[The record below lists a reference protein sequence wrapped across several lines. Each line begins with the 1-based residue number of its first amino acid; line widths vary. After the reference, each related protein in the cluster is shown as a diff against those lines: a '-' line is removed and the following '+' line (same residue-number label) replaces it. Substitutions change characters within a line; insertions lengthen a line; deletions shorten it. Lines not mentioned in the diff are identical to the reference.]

1 MDGVGQFGR
10 RPNREIVP
18 IPAKLQEY
26 LDDLAIFTD
35 RQDHIEYLIALSDDY
50 KHPDAS
56 SFVRSEDKK
65 VPGCESEV
73 FIEAI
78 SNDSSIEYRFAV
90 DNPQGISAMAMA
102 AILQSSLTGAA
113 KDEIAAVD
121 EDIIFKIFGNEL
133 SMGKNLG
140 LTNMVR
146 IVKHLAQ

>member
-1 MDGVGQFGR
+1 MGQLGW

-35 RQDHIEYLIALSDDY
+35 RQDHIEYLIALADDY
-50 KHPDAS
+50 KHPDGV
-56 SFVRSEDKK
+56 SFVRTEEKK

-73 FIEAI
+73 FIEAV
-78 SNDSSIEYRFAV
+78 SSGGSVDYRFAV

-102 AILQSSLTGAA
+102 AILQSSLSGASR
-113 KDEIAAVD
+113 DEIAAVS
-121 EDIIFKIFGNEL
+121 EDVVFKIFGNEL

-146 IVKHLAQ
+146 IVKRLAST

>member
-1 MDGVGQFGR
+1 MGQLGWR
-10 RPNREIVP
+10 SYREIVP
-18 IPAKLQEY
+18 IPTKLQEY

-50 KHPDAS
+50 EHPDAS
-56 SFVRSEDKK
+56 SFVRSDEKK

-73 FIEAI
+73 FIE
-78 SNDSSIEYRFAV
+78 SVPNGPSVDYRFAV

-102 AILQSSLTGAA
+102 AILQSSLSGAS
-113 KDEIAAVD
+113 KEEIQAVD
-121 EDIIFKIFGNEL
+121 EDVVFKIFGNEL

-146 IVKHLAQ
+146 IVKRLAN

>member
-1 MDGVGQFGR
+1 M
-10 RPNREIVP
+10 P

-26 LDDLAIFTD
+26 LDDLSIFTD

-56 SFVRSEDKK
+56 SFIRSEDKK

-78 SNDSSIEYRFAV
+78 PLGSSMNYRFAV

-102 AILQSSLTGAA
+102 AILQSSLSGAS

-121 EDIIFKIFGNEL
+121 EDVVYKIFGNEL

-140 LTNMVR
+140 LTNMIR
-146 IVKHLAQ
+146 IVKRLAQ

>member
-1 MDGVGQFGR
+1 
-10 RPNREIVP
+10 VP

-35 RQDHIEYLIALSDDY
+35 RQDHIEYLIALADDY
-50 KHPDAS
+50 KHPDAVA
-56 SFVRSEDKK
+56 FVRSDEKK

-73 FIEAI
+73 FIEATP
-78 SNDSSIEYRFAV
+78 SGSSVDYRFAV

-102 AILQSSLTGAA
+102 VILQSLSGAP
-113 KDEIAAVD
+113 KSEIAEVP
-121 EDIIFKIFGNEL
+121 EDIVFKIFGNEL

-146 IVKHLAQ
+146 IVKRFVYV

>member
-1 MDGVGQFGR
+1 M
-10 RPNREIVP
+10 P

-56 SFVRSEDKK
+56 TFVRTEEKK

-73 FIEAI
+73 FIEAVP
-78 SNDSSIEYRFAV
+78 NGSSAHYRFAV

-102 AILQSSLTGAA
+102 AILQSSLSGAQR
-113 KDEIAAVD
+113 DEISAID
-121 EDIIFKIFGNEL
+121 EDIVFKIFGNEL

-146 IVKHLAQ
+146 IVKRLANSYNS

>member
-1 MDGVGQFGR
+1 M
-10 RPNREIVP
+10 P

-56 SFVRSEDKK
+56 SFVRSEEKK

-78 SNDSSIEYRFAV
+78 PLGSSMNYRFAV

-102 AILQSSLTGAA
+102 AILHSSLSGAS
-113 KDEIAAVD
+113 KEEIVAVE
-121 EDIIFKIFGNEL
+121 EDVVYKIFGNEL

-140 LTNMVR
+140 LTNMIR
-146 IVKHLAQ
+146 IVKRLAQ

>member
-1 MDGVGQFGR
+1 
-10 RPNREIVP
+10 VP

-35 RQDHIEYLIALSDDY
+35 RQDHIEYLIALADDY
-50 KHPDAS
+50 KHPDAT
-56 SFVRSEDKK
+56 SFVRKDEKK

-73 FIEAI
+73 FIEAAP
-78 SNDSSIEYRFAV
+78 NGNSIDYRFAV

-102 AILQSSLTGAA
+102 AILQSSLSGAP
-113 KDEIAAVD
+113 KTEIAAVD
-121 EDIIFKIFGNEL
+121 EDIVFKIFGNEL

-146 IVKHLAQ
+146 IVKRLASVGM

>member
-1 MDGVGQFGR
+1 M
-10 RPNREIVP
+10 P

-50 KHPDAS
+50 KHPDKS
-56 SFVRSEDKK
+56 SFVRSDEKK

-73 FIEAI
+73 FIEAQPLG
-78 SNDSSIEYRFAV
+78 DSVQYRFAV

-102 AILQSSLTGAA
+102 AILQDSLSGAPT
-113 KDEIAAVD
+113 DQIAEVS
-121 EDIIFKIFGNEL
+121 EDVVFKIFGNEL

-146 IVKHLAQ
+146 IVKRLAATQPMLRHHS

>member
-1 MDGVGQFGR
+1 M
-10 RPNREIVP
+10 P

-35 RQDHIEYLIALSDDY
+35 RQDHIEYLIALADDY

-56 SFVRSEDKK
+56 SFERTEGKK

-73 FIEAI
+73 FIESVPAE
-78 SNDSSIEYRFAV
+78 SSVRYRFAV

-102 AILQSSLTGAA
+102 VILQDSLSGAP
-113 KDEIAAVD
+113 KDQVAEVP
-121 EDIIFKIFGNEL
+121 EDVVFKIFGNEL

-146 IVKHLAQ
+146 IVKRLAV

>member
-1 MDGVGQFGR
+1 M
-10 RPNREIVP
+10 P

-56 SFVRSEDKK
+56 SFVRSEEKK

-78 SNDSSIEYRFAV
+78 LLGSSMNYRFAV

-102 AILQSSLTGAA
+102 AILQSSLSGAS
-113 KDEIAAVD
+113 KEEIVAVE
-121 EDIIFKIFGNEL
+121 EDVVFKIFGNEL

-140 LTNMVR
+140 LTNMTETATIGPPLR
-146 IVKHLAQ
+146 RPR

>member
-1 MDGVGQFGR
+1 M
-10 RPNREIVP
+10 P

-35 RQDHIEYLIALSDDY
+35 RQDHIEYLIALADDY
-50 KHPDAS
+50 KHPDALA
-56 SFVRSEDKK
+56 FVRSDLKK

-73 FIEAI
+73 FIESAPAG
-78 SNDSSIEYRFAV
+78 SSVQYRFAV

-102 AILQSSLTGAA
+102 VILQDSLSGAP
-113 KDEIAAVD
+113 KEQIAEVP
-121 EDIIFKIFGNEL
+121 EDVVFKIFGNEL

-146 IVKHLAQ
+146 IVKRLAV

>member
-1 MDGVGQFGR
+1 VGQLGR
-10 RPNREIVP
+10 RTYREIVP

-56 SFVRSEDKK
+56 SFVRSEEKK

-78 SNDSSIEYRFAV
+78 PTGSSVDYRFAV

-102 AILQSSLTGAA
+102 AILQSSLSGAS
-113 KDEIAAVD
+113 KEEIRAVE
-121 EDIIFKIFGNEL
+121 EDVVFKIFGNEL

-146 IVKHLAQ
+146 IVKRLAQ

>member
-1 MDGVGQFGR
+1 MGQPSR
-10 RPNREIVP
+10 CADREVVP

-50 KHPDAS
+50 KHPDVS
-56 SFVRSEDKK
+56 SFVRSEEKK

-78 SNDSSIEYRFAV
+78 PLGSSMNYRFAV

-102 AILQSSLTGAA
+102 AILQSSLSGAS
-113 KDEIAAVD
+113 KEEIVAVE
-121 EDIIFKIFGNEL
+121 EDVVYKIFGNEL

-140 LTNMVR
+140 LTNMIR
-146 IVKHLAQ
+146 IVKRLAQ